1 MALQTT
7 LEVFEPPHLLTSPL
21 DNYLSKGIGDELA
34 LLCSSFPKAWSIYM
48 MGGVLR
54 DLLLQEFKGIKVS
67 NADVDLVVNGADSS
81 SELCDKLRHYCLR
94 QNDFGGAKC
103 QVSPSGVIFDVWRIE
118 DHVGMSSA
126 PEPHTIEQLLRH
138 NLLNVDAAL
147 IDLQTGYLYDFGCI
161 AAIHQAKIALVG
173 QAGISRRFAA
183 AQAAHIILIAF
194 KTGFA
199 LSIEALEFVRE
210 ACDNAQGVSDVMRIV
225 LRKKPRTASQV
236 EAFLNDLLEEEPWP
250 TMAT

>member
-1 MALQTT
+1 MTGHTT

-21 DNYLSKGIGDELA
+21 NHYLGKGPGDELA
-34 LLCSSFPKAWSIYM
+34 LLCSSFPRNWSIYM

-54 DLLLQEFKGIKVS
+54 DLLLQELREIKVC
-67 NADVDLVVNGADSS
+67 NADVDLVINGAESS
-81 SELCDKLRHYCLR
+81 TELCDKLRDYRIR

-103 QVSPSGVIFDVWRIE
+103 QVSPSGVIFDVWRIS

-147 IDLQTGYLYDFGCI
+147 IDLQTGYLYNLGCI
-161 AAIHQAKIALVG
+161 EAIQKREIALIG
-173 QAGISRRFAA
+173 PEGISNRLASP
-183 AQAAHIILIAF
+183 QAAHIILIAF
-194 KTGFA
+194 KTGFG

-210 ACDNAQGVSDVMRIV
+210 ACANSQAKSDLMRIV
-225 LRKKPRTASQV
+225 SRKMPRTASQV
-236 EAFLNDLLEEEPWP
+236 EAFLNRLLEEEPWP